1 MFFRKNKEKKE
12 RKVSPENNLLNE
24 CKKLVE
30 KNDIDSAINKLENY
44 IEENNK
50 LGKVFTYLMEL
61 YNKELSEARLN
72 GDDDIIKF
80 NLDRIDKL
88 MQKSKDIVRGR

>member
-1 MFFRKNKEKKE
+1 MFFKINKDKKNEEKI
-12 RKVSPENNLLNE
+12 LLDE
-24 CKKLVE
+24 CKNLVE
-30 KNDIDSAINKLENY
+30 KNDIDSAINKLEKY
-44 IEENNK
+44 IEENKK

-61 YNKELSEARLN
+61 YNKQLSEARLN
-72 GDDDIIKF
+72 GEDEKIKF

>member
-1 MFFRKNKEKKE
+1 MFFRKNKKKKE

-24 CKKLVE
+24 CKELVE
-30 KNDIDSAINKLENY
+30 KNDVDSAINKLENY

>member
-1 MFFRKNKEKKE
+1 MFFKRNKDKKNEEKI
-12 RKVSPENNLLNE
+12 LLDE
-24 CKKLVE
+24 CKNLVE
-30 KNDIDSAINKLENY
+30 KNDIDSAINKLEKY
-44 IEENNK
+44 IEENKK

-61 YNKELSEARLN
+61 YNKQLTEARLN
-72 GDDDIIKF
+72 GEDEKIKF

>member
-1 MFFRKNKEKKE
+1 MFFKKNKDKKE
-12 RKVSPENNLLNE
+12 DKRNAEKILLDE
-24 CKKLVE
+24 CKNLVG
-30 KNDIDSAINKLENY
+30 KNDIDSAINKLEKY
-44 IEENNK
+44 IEENKK

-61 YNKELSEARLN
+61 YNKQLSEARLN
-72 GDDDIIKF
+72 GEDEKIKF

>member
-1 MFFRKNKEKKE
+1 MFFKRNKDKKE
-12 RKVSPENNLLNE
+12 NKKNTEKILLDE
-24 CKKLVE
+24 CKNLVG
-30 KNDIDSAINKLENY
+30 KNDIDSAINKLEKY
-44 IEENNK
+44 IEENKK

-61 YNKELSEARLN
+61 YNKQLSEARLN
-72 GDDDIIKF
+72 GEDEKIKF

>member
-24 CKKLVE
+24 CKELVE
-30 KNDIDSAINKLENY
+30 KNDVDSAINKLENY

>member
-1 MFFRKNKEKKE
+1 MFFKKNKDKKE
-12 RKVSPENNLLNE
+12 NKKNTEKILLDE
-24 CKKLVE
+24 CKNLVG
-30 KNDIDSAINKLENY
+30 KNDIDSAINKLEKY
-44 IEENNK
+44 IEENKK

-61 YNKELSEARLN
+61 YNKQLSEARLN
-72 GDDDIIKF
+72 GEDEKIKF

>member
-1 MFFRKNKEKKE
+1 MFFKRNKDKKNEEKILLDQCK
-12 RKVSPENNLLNE
+12 NL
-24 CKKLVE
+24 VR
-30 KNDIDSAINKLENY
+30 KNDIDSAINKLEKY
-44 IEENNK
+44 IEENKK

-61 YNKELSEARLN
+61 YNKQLSEARLN
-72 GDDDIIKF
+72 GEDEKIKF

>member
-1 MFFRKNKEKKE
+1 MFFKRNKDKKNEEKM
-12 RKVSPENNLLNE
+12 LLDE
-24 CKKLVE
+24 CKNLVE
-30 KNDIDSAINKLENY
+30 KNDIDSAINKLEKY
-44 IEENNK
+44 IEENKK

-61 YNKELSEARLN
+61 YNKQLSEARLN
-72 GDDDIIKF
+72 GEDEKIKF

>member
-1 MFFRKNKEKKE
+1 MFFKRNKDKKNEEK
-12 RKVSPENNLLNE
+12 LLLDE
-24 CKKLVE
+24 CKNLVE
-30 KNDIDSAINKLENY
+30 KNDIDSAINKLEKY
-44 IEENNK
+44 IEENKK

-61 YNKELSEARLN
+61 YNKQLSEARLN
-72 GDDDIIKF
+72 GEDEKIKF

>member
-1 MFFRKNKEKKE
+1 MFFRKNKENKEKKVNQE
-12 RKVSPENNLLNE
+12 KNLLNE
-24 CKKLVE
+24 CKELVE
-30 KNDIDSAINKLENY
+30 KNDVDSAINKLENY

-61 YNKELSEARLN
+61 YNKELSQARLK
-72 GDDDIIKF
+72 GEDDKIKF

>member
-1 MFFRKNKEKKE
+1 MFFKRNKDKKNEEKI
-12 RKVSPENNLLNE
+12 LLDE
-24 CKKLVE
+24 CKNLVK
-30 KNDIDSAINKLENY
+30 KNDIDSAINKLEKY
-44 IEENNK
+44 IEENKK

-61 YNKELSEARLN
+61 YNKQLSEARLN
-72 GDDDIIKF
+72 GEDEKIKF

>member
-1 MFFRKNKEKKE
+1 MFFKKNKDKKE
-12 RKVSPENNLLNE
+12 NKNNVEKILLDE
-24 CKKLVE
+24 CKELVE
-30 KNDIDSAINKLENY
+30 KNDIDLAINKLEKY
-44 IEENNK
+44 IEENKK

-61 YNKELSEARLN
+61 YNKQLSEARLN
-72 GDDDIIKF
+72 GEYEKIKF

>member
-1 MFFRKNKEKKE
+1 MFFKRNKDKKNEEK
-12 RKVSPENNLLNE
+12 LLLDE
-24 CKKLVE
+24 CKNLVG
-30 KNDIDSAINKLENY
+30 KNDIDSAINKLEKY
-44 IEENNK
+44 IEENKK

-61 YNKELSEARLN
+61 YNKQLSKARLN
-72 GDDDIIKF
+72 GEDEKIKF

>member
-1 MFFRKNKEKKE
+1 MFFKRDKDKKNEEKK
-12 RKVSPENNLLNE
+12 LLDE
-24 CKKLVE
+24 CKNLVE
-30 KNDIDSAINKLENY
+30 KNDIDSAINKLEKY
-44 IEENNK
+44 IEENKK

-61 YNKELSEARLN
+61 YNKQLSGARLN
-72 GDDDIIKF
+72 GEDEKIKF

>member
-1 MFFRKNKEKKE
+1 MFFKRDKDKKNEEKI
-12 RKVSPENNLLNE
+12 LLDE
-24 CKKLVE
+24 CKNLVE
-30 KNDIDSAINKLENY
+30 KNDIDSAINKLEKY
-44 IEENNK
+44 IEENKK

-61 YNKELSEARLN
+61 YNKQLSEARLN
-72 GDDDIIKF
+72 GEDEKIKF

>member
-1 MFFRKNKEKKE
+1 MFFKRNKDKKNEEKI
-12 RKVSPENNLLNE
+12 LLDQ
-24 CKKLVE
+24 CKNLVE
-30 KNDIDSAINKLENY
+30 KNDIDSAINKLEKY
-44 IEENNK
+44 IEENKK

-61 YNKELSEARLN
+61 YNKQLSEARLN
-72 GDDDIIKF
+72 GEDEKIKF

>member
-1 MFFRKNKEKKE
+1 MFFKKNKDKKE
-12 RKVSPENNLLNE
+12 NKKNTEKILLDE
-24 CKKLVE
+24 CKNLVG
-30 KNDIDSAINKLENY
+30 KNDVDSAINKLEKY
-44 IEENNK
+44 IEENKK

-61 YNKELSEARLN
+61 YNKQLSEARLN
-72 GDDDIIKF
+72 GEDEKIKF

>member
-1 MFFRKNKEKKE
+1 MFFKKNKDKKE
-12 RKVSPENNLLNE
+12 NKNNVEKILLDE
-24 CKKLVE
+24 CKELVE
-30 KNDIDSAINKLENY
+30 KNDIDSAINKLEKY
-44 IEENNK
+44 IEENKK

-61 YNKELSEARLN
+61 YNKQLSEARLN
-72 GDDDIIKF
+72 GEDEKIKF

>member
-1 MFFRKNKEKKE
+1 MFFKKNKDKKE
-12 RKVSPENNLLNE
+12 NKKNAEKILLDE
-24 CKKLVE
+24 CKNLVG
-30 KNDIDSAINKLENY
+30 KNDIDLAINKLEKY
-44 IEENNK
+44 IEENKK

-61 YNKELSEARLN
+61 YNKQLSEARLN
-72 GDDDIIKF
+72 GEDEKIKF

>member
-1 MFFRKNKEKKE
+1 MFFKINRDKKNEEKIW
-12 RKVSPENNLLNE
+12 LDE
-24 CKKLVE
+24 CKNLVE
-30 KNDIDSAINKLENY
+30 KNDIDSAINKLEKY
-44 IEENNK
+44 IEENKK

-61 YNKELSEARLN
+61 YNKQLSEARLN
-72 GDDDIIKF
+72 GEDEKIKF

>member
-1 MFFRKNKEKKE
+1 MFFKRNKDKKNEEKI
-12 RKVSPENNLLNE
+12 LLDE
-24 CKKLVE
+24 CKNLVE
-30 KNDIDSAINKLENY
+30 KNDIDSAINKLEKY
-44 IEENNK
+44 IEENKK

-61 YNKELSEARLN
+61 YNKQLSEARLN
-72 GDDDIIKF
+72 GEDEKIKF

>member
-1 MFFRKNKEKKE
+1 MFFKKNKDKKE
-12 RKVSPENNLLNE
+12 NKKNAEKILLDE
-24 CKKLVE
+24 CKNLVG
-30 KNDIDSAINKLENY
+30 KNDIDSAINKLEKY
-44 IEENNK
+44 IEENKK

-61 YNKELSEARLN
+61 YNKQLSEARLI
-72 GDDDIIKF
+72 GEDEKIKF